1 MVILGSSVLAFF
13 WFSEDRSPKEQAQT
27 HYERGV
33 ALAKQHEYVKAT
45 IELRNSLR
53 LQNDKL
59 EVWRAL
65 AEIDETSQPWDDL
78 IQSLQSIASLAPDDD
93 ETRIKLVKLLALSGR
108 VYQALE
114 LINADYGDDN
124 QNPKILGLKA
134 AILYKLN
141 DKRGAVGEAQKA
153 LAIEPGNTDAL
164 VVLAN
169 ERMAS
174 GDLSGALQ
182 ILGKESPASVTDLGV
197 QLLKLKLFEQ
207 LGETA
212 QFESLLRQLAELHP
226 KDGAFRKQLIKF
238 YVGQH
243 RADDA
248 EKEARAL
255 VQENPTN
262 SEFELDL
269 VRLLSATKGPL
280 VAREELVARING
292 VGDVFPYQIALADFD
307 FSQGN
312 FAEAE
317 QQIRNLMSHAS
328 SDEQIFSTQIKL
340 AEVTL

>member
-1 MVILGSSVLAFF
+1 MLQMRKRTIFIALLGLVILGSSVLAFY
-13 WFSEDRSPKEQAQT
+13 WYSEGRSPKEQAQT

-53 LQNDKL
+53 LQNDKV

-65 AEIDETSQPWDDL
+65 AGIAETSRQWNDL

-108 VYQALE
+108 VYQALD

-182 ILGKESPASVTDLGV
+182 ILG
-197 QLLKLKLFEQ
+197 
-207 LGETA
+207 
-212 QFESLLRQLAELHP
+212 
-226 KDGAFRKQLIKF
+226 
-238 YVGQH
+238 
-243 RADDA
+243 
-248 EKEARAL
+248 
-255 VQENPTN
+255 
-262 SEFELDL
+262 
-269 VRLLSATKGPL
+269 
-280 VAREELVARING
+280 
-292 VGDVFPYQIALADFD
+292 
-307 FSQGN
+307 
-312 FAEAE
+312 
-317 QQIRNLMSHAS
+317 RNLPRA
-328 SDEQIFSTQIKL
+328 
-340 AEVTL
+340 